1 MQAVN
6 QLGDANEVL
15 NERAVAVMARMSHK
29 LTGRDFSSGSASGAG
44 SSTQHGSEHWSSG
57 DARDTE
63 PGLSVKVQVQ
73 KLILQATSH
82 ENLCQNYVGYVLII
96 LPYPISRNCLYSLFD
111 ACCYFV
117 SQVVPF
123 LVSSCASSS
132 CLACKYCKYRVHA
145 SIVVCCLYVTC
156 STVSSRITF
165 VNERCL

>member
-29 LTGRDFSSGSASGAG
+29 LTGKDFSSGSTSGAG
-44 SSTQHGSEHWSSG
+44 ISPQHGSEHWASG
-57 DARDTE
+57 DARDAE

-96 LPYPISRNCLYSLFD
+96 LPYPISRNFFILIVRCMLLLCFPGGALSGEL
-111 ACCYFV
+111 
-117 SQVVPF
+117 
-123 LVSSCASSS
+123 L
-132 CLACKYCKYRVHA
+132 CKQ
-145 SIVVCCLYVTC
+145 
-156 STVSSRITF
+156 
-165 VNERCL
+165 